1 MRVLIATD
9 AWHPQING
17 VVRTLAGLVGEL
29 ERRGIAVH
37 VLSPSGLRTLPCPTY
52 PDIRLA
58 LAPRRAVETVFDT
71 FRPDI
76 VHIATEG
83 PIGFQARRV
92 ALGRGHPFTT
102 SFHTRFPEYLRQR
115 APVPERLTYAFLRR
129 FHAPAQACLVPSE
142 GMRADLAARGFRN
155 LATWTR
161 GIDPALFRPVAPA
174 PLNLPR
180 PVFMTTS
187 RIAPEKGLE
196 AFLDLDLPGSKLVV
210 GDGPLL
216 PALRR
221 RYPSVHFAGLQTG
234 DALAAHYAAGDVFVF
249 PSRTDTFGVVLIEAM
264 ACGLPVAAFP
274 EPGPLDV
281 VAGSRAGI
289 VSEDLRL
296 ACLGALAI
304 GREAPIAR
312 SCDFTWSRCA
322 DVFLQSVV
330 RIGDPACDRIPSALA
345 A

>member
-1 MRVLIATD
+1 MRVLLATD
-9 AWHPQING
+9 AWHPQVNG
-17 VVRTLAGLVGEL
+17 VVRTLSGLKGEL
-29 ERRGIAVH
+29 ERRGIEVR
-37 VLSPSGLRTLPCPTY
+37 VVSPAEFGTVPCPTY

-58 LAPRRAVETVFDT
+58 LAGRRAVEAAFDE
-71 FRPDI
+71 FRPS
-76 VHIATEG
+76 VLHIATEG
-83 PIGFQARRV
+83 PVGFQARRV
-92 ALGRGHPFTT
+92 ALRRGFPFTT

-115 APVPERLTYAFLRR
+115 APVPERLTYAVLRH

-142 GMRADLAARGFRN
+142 GVRRDLAARGFRN

-174 PLNLPR
+174 PLDLPR
-180 PVFMTTS
+180 PVFMTVS

-210 GDGPLL
+210 GDGPSL
-216 PALRR
+216 PQLRG
-221 RYPSVHFAGLQTG
+221 RYPAVRFAGLRTG
-234 DALAAHYAAGDVFVF
+234 DDLAAHYAAGDVFVF

-281 VAGSRAGI
+281 VADSGAGV
-289 VSEDLRL
+289 VSHDLRL
-296 ACLGALAI
+296 ACLRALSIGRQAALA
-304 GREAPIAR
+304 RAR
-312 SCDFTWSRCA
+312 DFTWGRCA
-322 DVFLQSVV
+322 EVFLETVV
-330 RIGDPACDRIPSALA
+330 PVGSDRGHALA

>member
-17 VVRTLAGLVGEL
+17 VVRTLAGLVNEL
-29 ERRGIAVH
+29 ERRGIEVRI
-37 VLSPSGLRTLPCPTY
+37 LSSAGSRSVPCPTY

-58 LAPRRAVETVFDT
+58 PATRRGVGAAIDAFAPDA
-71 FRPDI
+71 I
-76 VHIATEG
+76 HIATEG
-83 PIGFQARRV
+83 PIGFQTRRV
-92 ALGRGHPFTT
+92 ALARGQPFTT
-102 SFHTRFPEYLRQR
+102 SFHTRFPEYLRRR

-142 GMRADLAARGFRN
+142 GIRADLAARGFRN

-161 GIDPALFRPVAPA
+161 GVDPALFRPTAPA
-174 PLNLPR
+174 ALALPG
-180 PVFMTTS
+180 PVFMTVS

-221 RYPSVHFAGLQTG
+221 RYPKVHFAGLQTG
-234 DALAAHYAAGDVFVF
+234 EALAAHYAAGDVFVF
-249 PSRTDTFGVVLIEAM
+249 PSRTDTFGVVLVEAL

-274 EPGPLDV
+274 EPGPMDV
-281 VAGSRAGI
+281 VAGSGAG
-289 VSEDLRL
+289 VLSEDLRL
-296 ACLGALAI
+296 ACLGALSLK
-304 GREAPIAR
+304 REAALRRAR
-312 SCDFTWSRCA
+312 DFTWERCA
-322 DVFLQSVV
+322 DVFLASMV
-330 RIGDPACDRIPSALA
+330 RGARPAADARRALA